1 MRMIGS
7 SLARAI
13 DVIELLADHPGG
25 ERLSAIAQ
33 RLGLPKSGVHRLLA
47 PLCARGWAEQ
57 EPGTGRYRLSLGF
70 AALGRRL
77 FDATGLHETC
87 QPVLDRLARDTRELV
102 RLTLARD
109 GGLGW
114 LCSAQ
119 GAPPGLRYEPAMTGP
134 VSLHATANGKAWLAT
149 LPEGEVRRV
158 LRARGMPALTARTIV
173 EPAALMRDLTLV
185 RRRGW
190 ALADEEA
197 EPGVAAIAVVV
208 GGGAAGGP
216 VLGTLSVAGPIVRM
230 PPARRRVLAASLARA
245 ASDIREFWPRG
256 GAMPLAASA

>member
-7 SLARAI
+7 SLARAV
-13 DVIELLADHPGG
+13 DVIELLAEYPEG

-33 RLGLPKSGVHRLLA
+33 RLELPKSAVHRLLA
-47 PLCARGWAEQ
+47 PLCVRGWAEQ
-57 EPGTGRYRLSLGF
+57 DASTGRYMLSLRF

-77 FDATGLHETC
+77 FDATGLHDAC
-87 QPVLDRLARDTRELV
+87 QPVLDRLARESRELV
-102 RLTLARD
+102 RLTLAQD

-134 VSLHATANGKAWLAT
+134 VALHATANGKAWLAT
-149 LPEGEVRRV
+149 LPDAEVRRV
-158 LRARGMPALTARTIV
+158 LRARGMAALTARTIV
-173 EPAALMRDLTLV
+173 EPAALLRDLALV

-197 EPGVAAIAVVV
+197 EPGVAAIAVAV
-208 GGGAAGGP
+208 GGAARGGKA
-216 VLGTLSVAGPIVRM
+216 LGTLSVAGPVVRM
-230 PPARRRVLAASLARA
+230 PPVRRREIAAALVRA
-245 ASDIREFWPRG
+245 AADLRDCWPR
-256 GAMPLAASA
+256 AAAVPLADSA